1 MVDDPRRP
9 PAPPG
14 PDGLDDPDAPPSAEE
29 IAESA
34 RLRDA
39 LESPASPHPDAALAR
54 ALRGALGPPPSLD
67 DDAHRALLDRALDA
81 ALTPPSAEE
90 LSASARLRDELDDPG
105 STDADVR
112 LARSL
117 RHAVAARPLEA
128 AAHRA
133 ILDRALGARARSTPS
148 PLVWIGGAFAA
159 AASIAFAVLSVDAR
173 HDSAPSMT
181 PASTSASLGAS
192 LVHARSVDGL
202 FAEPFP
208 LDQPTSARIDRIAVA
223 RARDLRANHFTRWGV
238 R

>member
-1 MVDDPRRP
+1 M
-9 PAPPG
+9 
-14 PDGLDDPDAPPSAEE
+14 
-29 IAESA
+29 
-34 RLRDA
+34 
-39 LESPASPHPDAALAR
+39 
-54 ALRGALGPPPSLD
+54 
-67 DDAHRALLDRALDA
+67 
-81 ALTPPSAEE
+81 
-90 LSASARLRDELDDPG
+90 
-105 STDADVR
+105 R

-173 HDSAPSMT
+173 HDSAPSS
-181 PASTSASLGAS
+181 ASTSASLGAS
-192 LVHARSVDGL
+192 LVHARSLDGL

-208 LDQPTSARIDRIAVA
+208 IDQPTSARIDRIAVA